1 MDKTEKVYITR
12 DEAPDDKHI
21 WVWFKPKK
29 GNWSPHKMKD
39 CPMVVYQREDIERAD
54 HYLVSDFKKKFGI
67 TIRAKTKK
75 CVHLPY
81 DLLHNEDYKLISND
95 PNRKQ

>member
-1 MDKTEKVYITR
+1 MKDEKVYITR
-12 DEAPDDKHI
+12 DEGSKII
-21 WVWFKPKK
+21 WVWLKPSH

-39 CPMVVYQREDIERAD
+39 CDMTIYQREDMDIDRST
-54 HYLVSDFKKKFGI
+54 HYLLSDFKKKFGMI
-67 TIRAKTKK
+67 IKPKTKQ